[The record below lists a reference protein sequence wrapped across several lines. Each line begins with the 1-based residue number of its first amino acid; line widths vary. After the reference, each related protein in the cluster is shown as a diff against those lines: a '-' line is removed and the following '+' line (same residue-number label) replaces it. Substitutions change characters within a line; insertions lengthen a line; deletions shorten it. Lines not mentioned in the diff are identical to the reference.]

1 MRRCCPSVT
10 PAGITASSVSP
21 VTGCFIC
28 RCCPGTAP
36 AGTATSYCSS
46 LGVLIMAAAKIRT
59 VDMYAFVNKHCGY
72 IYETC
77 DWRAGKGNVHFSC
90 VACCPA
96 CPPRPAPR
104 VCLCAPCA
112 LCCPLPPAC
121 PAAPCLCCL
130 PAPVPPAS
138 PVAAGFEALAGE
150 MAKAVKGI
158 AAGRAP

>member
-77 DWRAGKGNVHFSC
+77 DWRAGKGNVHFS
-90 VACCPA
+90 
-96 CPPRPAPR
+96 
-104 VCLCAPCA
+104 
-112 LCCPLPPAC
+112 
-121 PAAPCLCCL
+121 
-130 PAPVPPAS
+130 
-138 PVAAGFEALAGE
+138 AAGFEALAGE
-150 MAKAVKGI
+150 MARRSRASPLVEHRNNFIAVQW
-158 AAGRAP
+158 ARAG